1 MIRVIAAVE
10 AIRRQLAKR
19 GVKIRDLDIPI
30 DALDTTVSETG
41 EAELLEPFAVV
52 QVARTGETMFT
63 DFVDGVQ
70 MVRAV
75 FRWAGA
81 PCYYGRA
88 VAVRLTRDD
97 TRRLRRAAHD
107 SQEWFMTPYALYT
120 DDSIPIL
127 RELGIV
133 DVDGEGGAN
142 SLVSAA
148 RNTMERRLARE
159 SNAWCVVDGS
169 RADINNPLVVGV
181 SKTIGMHLPIE
192 TMRTVLNLQ
201 VGERTTAFRLPTEPG
216 TVSFYMRLCDRRGDT
231 PHFGLVRVTVAENAH
246 EPIERIAE
254 WLMVETRPIATDNHN
269 VLYPMEV
276 VERHANAL

>member
-1 MIRVIAAVE
+1 VE
-10 AIRRQLAKR
+10 AIRRQLAER

-133 DVDGEGGAN
+133 DVDGEAGAN
-142 SLVSAA
+142 SFVSAA
-148 RNTMERRLARE
+148 RNRMERRLARE

-169 RADINNPLVVGV
+169 RADIYNPLVVGV
-181 SKTIGMHLPIE
+181 SKTIGMHLPLE
-192 TMRTVLNLQ
+192 TMRVVLNMR

-216 TVSFYMRLCDRRGDT
+216 TASFYMRLCDRRGDT

>member
-1 MIRVIAAVE
+1 MIRVVAAVE
-10 AIRRQLAKR
+10 ALRRQLASR
-19 GVKIRDLDIPI
+19 GITVRDLDIPI
-30 DALDTTVSETG
+30 DDLDTTVSETG
-41 EAELLEPFAVV
+41 KSELLEPFAVLR
-52 QVARTGETMFT
+52 VARTGETMFRE
-63 DFVDGVQ
+63 FVDGVQ
-70 MVRAV
+70 MARAV
-75 FRWAGA
+75 FRWDGA

-88 VAVRLTRDD
+88 VAVRLTRDE
-97 TRRLRRAAHD
+97 TRHLRRAAHE

-133 DVDGEGGAN
+133 DVDGEAGAN

-148 RNTMERRLARE
+148 RNNMERRLARE
-159 SNAWCVVDGS
+159 SNVWCVVDGS

-192 TMRTVLNLQ
+192 TMRTVLNMR
-201 VGERTTAFRLPTEPG
+201 VGERTTAFRLSTEPG

-231 PHFGLVRVTVAENAH
+231 PHFGLVRVTVAEDAP

-254 WLMVETRPIATDNHN
+254 WLLTETRPLATDHHN